1 MLSANRQLNFQRGVT
16 LVELLVVIAIAGVLA
31 GIALPSYRNL
41 MISNRIS
48 STVSDFHSNLLLAR
62 SEALKRGAT
71 ITICKSANAEEVGA
85 SCDPSPSVAG
95 SNVGWG
101 SGWIMFVDLN
111 RDGNL
116 NGDDTLL
123 RAQGRLI
130 ANIQDGAI
138 VPANGIEFIS
148 FGITGQVF
156 TAVNFQVTAPTGFAN
171 LEKAVCVAVG
181 GRARVGKVPNC
192 P

>member
-1 MLSANRQLNFQRGVT
+1 MRRFNNKKYFQVGVT
-16 LVELLVVIAIAGVLA
+16 LVELLVVIAITGVLA
-31 GIALPSYRNL
+31 SVAIPSYIN
-41 MISNRIS
+41 MIISNRVS
-48 STVSDFHSNLLLAR
+48 SITSDFHSNLLLAR
-62 SEALKRGAT
+62 SEALKRGMT
-71 ITICKSANAEEVGA
+71 VSICKSANAEVAGA

-101 SGWIMFVDLN
+101 SGWIMFVDFN

-130 ANIQDGAI
+130 TNIQDGAI

-148 FGITGQVF
+148 FGVTGQTF
-156 TAVNFQVTAPTGFAN
+156 TAVNFQILAPTGHAN

-181 GRARVGKVPNC
+181 GRARVGRAPDC
-192 P
+192 S

>member
-16 LVELLVVIAIAGVLA
+16 LIELLVVIAIAGVLA
-31 GIALPSYRNL
+31 GIALPSYRHL

-48 STVSDFHSNLLLAR
+48 SIVSDFHSNLLLAR

-130 ANIQDGAI
+130 SQIQDGAI

-156 TAVNFQVTAPTGFAN
+156 TAVNFQVTAPTGFAS

>member
-1 MLSANRQLNFQRGVT
+1 MLSANRQLNFQLGVT
-16 LVELLVVIAIAGVLA
+16 LIELLVVIAITGVLA

-41 MISNRIS
+41 MVSNRIS

-71 ITICKSANAEEVGA
+71 ITICKSANAEEAGA

>member
-1 MLSANRQLNFQRGVT
+1 MLTANRQLNFQLGVT
-16 LVELLVVIAIAGVLA
+16 LIELLVVIAITGVLA

-71 ITICKSANAEEVGA
+71 ITMCKSANAEEVGA

-130 ANIQDGAI
+130 SQIQDGAI